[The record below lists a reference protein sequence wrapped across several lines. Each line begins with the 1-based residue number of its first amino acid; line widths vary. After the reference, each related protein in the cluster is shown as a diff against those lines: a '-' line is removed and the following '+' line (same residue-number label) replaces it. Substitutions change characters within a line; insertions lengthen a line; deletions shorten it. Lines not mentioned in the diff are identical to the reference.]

1 MALSDREQKLLEE
14 LERGLMESDSG
25 FANRVKK
32 VGNPGSR
39 LVGGALLA
47 VVGLGVLVT
56 AVVLQ
61 FIPMGVVGFLLMLAG
76 LVIATSNIS
85 APNISSP
92 GKGPKSRDSGPSRN
106 FFEDRWNRRQGDQ

>member
-1 MALSDREQKLLEE
+1 MALSEREQKLLEE

-25 FANRVKK
+25 FASRVKK
-32 VGNPGSR
+32 AGNPGSR
-39 LVGGALLA
+39 LVGGALLT

-61 FIPMGVVGFLLMLAG
+61 FTPIGVIGFLLMLAG

-92 GKGPKSRDSGPSRN
+92 GKGSRPKDSGPSRN